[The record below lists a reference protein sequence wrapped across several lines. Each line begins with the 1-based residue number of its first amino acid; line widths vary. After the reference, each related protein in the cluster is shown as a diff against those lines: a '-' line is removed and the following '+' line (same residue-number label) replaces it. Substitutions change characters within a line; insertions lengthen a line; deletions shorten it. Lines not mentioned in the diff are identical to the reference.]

1 MSDTQAKPKKRGLLK
16 TFILILILAAAGYQ
30 YMTYADGNQ
39 KKQAAKPAGSPPPPV
54 AQVLVMKPRSV
65 RTWADYSGKLSAVNI
80 AEIKP
85 QVAGEIQK
93 VLFKDGEI
101 VDKGALLFVID
112 PRPHEAA
119 VKKAKA
125 QLESANSRA
134 KLAKDELERTKRLV
148 KRKLIS
154 ESAYDSAKND
164 YQVAIASIN
173 EAQSAL
179 VQAKLDLDYCYIRA
193 PFRGRIS
200 RAELTVGNV
209 VATSPNAPVLT
220 TLVSNDKLYAEFNVD
235 EQTYIKM
242 VRGVPDPTKMPVTL
256 TLAADKSV
264 VYKGHIYAFD
274 NQLDTNSG
282 TIRARAIFDNV
293 DGILTP
299 GMFAN
304 VRLGSATEKS
314 VLLVPQRAIN
324 TNQDKKFVYVVNSD
338 NKATYREVAL
348 GNYHDNERVVV
359 SGLKAGERVVV
370 DGLSHI
376 RPNSVVTPKVVDE
389 QQVASE

>member
-1 MSDTQAKPKKRGLLK
+1 MSDIQAKPKKRGLLK
-16 TFILILILAAAGYQ
+16 TFILILIVAAAGYQ

-39 KKQAAKPAGSPPPPV
+39 KKQAAKPAAAPPPPV
-54 AQVLVMKPRSV
+54 AQVMVMKPRSV

-85 QVAGEIQK
+85 QVGGEIQK
-93 VLFKDGEI
+93 VLFKDGDT
-101 VDKGALLFVID
+101 VDKDALLFVID

-119 VKKAKA
+119 LKKAKA

-134 KLAKDELERTKRLV
+134 KLAKDELARTKRLV
-148 KRKLIS
+148 EKKLIS

-173 EAQSAL
+173 EAESAL
-179 VQAKLDLDYCYIRA
+179 VQAKLDLDYCYVRA
-193 PFRGRIS
+193 PFKGRVS

-209 VATSPNAPVLT
+209 VATTPNAPVLT
-220 TLVSNDKLYAEFNVD
+220 TIVSNDKLYAEFNVD

-242 VRGVPDPTKMPVTL
+242 VRGVPDPSQMPVTL

-264 VYKGHIYAFD
+264 VYKGHIYSFD

-314 VLLVPQRAIN
+314 VLLVPQRAVN
-324 TNQDKKFVYVVNSD
+324 TNQDKKFVYVVDAD
-338 NKATYREVAL
+338 NKATYREVTL

-359 SGLKAGERVVV
+359 SGLKTGDRVVV

-389 QQVASE
+389 QKVASE